1 MKKVMSIVMAV
12 VMVASMLMMTGCN
25 SKTKEYKET
34 VKTFKT
40 QIHDGASNGYI
51 EYVRYGVYGSGA
63 YEYCVD
69 SRNYHLSLGEIVT
82 EIDYEI
88 VNGEGIWF
96 FYAAKIA
103 E

>member
-1 MKKVMSIVMAV
+1 MKKYMIMVMAV

-25 SKTKEYKET
+25 SKTKEHKET